1 MKKLLIVLGS
11 IVLLTSMLGGQT
23 ILIDPT
29 GDGGF
34 EDRSSFTFTE
44 TFETNS
50 PTLSSWTQVRVQ
62 GSSNWTY
69 TSSGGHNNSRFAQ
82 FTQSGSS
89 NNPNITKLISPA
101 FDLSGFDT
109 ANLSFYYKQGRWG
122 NRQNTLKV
130 YYRTSP
136 SSSWIQIA
144 HYQSNVSNWTQAQLS
159 LTNLSSQYQLAFEG
173 IDVQGYANGLDSVTL
188 SASVVTPDNPNQ
200 FSASTIDMSSINLNW
215 QKNANN
221 NDVLIAVNNTGS
233 FSNPLDNQSYT
244 VGSTLGCGSEIIYI
258 GSATSFLHS
267 GLSPESTYHYKAW
280 SVNQVNMYSTGI
292 STQGSTASLPI
303 STFPFTENF
312 EADSPHLSKWTQIT
326 ETGSNLW
333 TIATGSSGGSI
344 TAAHS
349 GTYNARFTS
358 SSGGPHITKL
368 LSPVFDLSAISEA
381 ELAFWYAQEV
391 WSGDQNELKVYYR
404 SSSLSAWVQIA
415 HYAEN
420 VAVWTQTRLT
430 LPNLS
435 STYQIAFEGIDRW
448 GYANVIDDVTIQ
460 PVYAEPVISVSP
472 NALDFGL
479 CEIGDTIEKSFTISN
494 IGSGDLVL
502 SRQPGLIGSDSSQF
516 QLIDNNSYP
525 LTITFADPAL
535 YTVKYLPSVSGNHSA
550 QISISY
556 DVEHV
561 VNLSGRAGYLL
572 FEDDFEAHADFTLDL
587 SPWTQHDGDLS
598 TTYSIT
604 DVTFLNQGYTGS
616 YIAFN
621 PTATT
626 PVLGA
631 SWDAHSGAKYAAA
644 FAATAPPNNDW
655 LISPQIN
662 FGDDPLIS
670 FWAKSVTAQYGLER
684 FKVLYSTTGNSYSD
698 FNNYLAGS
706 ATEYVEAPTTWTQY
720 IFDLP
725 ASIANTSI
733 YIAIQCVSNDAFV
746 FMVDDF
752 QAWGASPPVPK
763 ISVSP
768 NLHNFPNFFPNYSR
782 YQAFTITNSGNAVL
796 QINEG
801 GMSISGDDEF
811 SFEFLPDFPI
821 MLSGGQSSTFWLRFH
836 PTEPGNYSATIS
848 ITDVL
853 GNAANIPITATT
865 LDDLVTEFPYVE
877 GFEADVFGWV
887 IRDADGD
894 GLNWEL
900 LTNNAE
906 THFAYTGHTCLVS
919 RSWIADP
926 TRSQTGVDSF
936 EQAKSFQDTQKDQFY
951 PLNMRGSKSDPKG
964 ALTPD
969 NWLITPRLQLEESY
983 TLSWRVAAQDPA
995 WPAEKY
1001 SVLISTT
1008 TPDQDQFTLLHT
1020 ETMTDGEW
1028 HYRELDLSAYE
1039 GQIVYLAFRHHDT
1052 TDQFII
1058 KLDAIKVSPYN
1069 TDIFY
1074 GIVEAGG
1081 EVDITMDPIQDL
1093 TQNIPLNVVYH
1104 GSGLT
1109 EAALITSH
1117 ICYNHPG
1124 LGLSNAGLHLGLS
1137 GSSFGGSLMQ
1147 ITHSLGFA
1155 PIHAYWRIQPG
1166 AWHVITPDSPEV
1178 SIWNDT
1184 TVAFTVN
1191 DLGKSDGDFDIVF
1204 PKTRDDTLPVE
1215 LSHFGAIVSAQ
1226 NHVNITWVTQTET
1239 NVSGFQL
1246 YRSHTEWMSDA
1257 LVIGAFIPATNTSQ
1271 MQSYLYVD
1279 KEVYST
1285 GTYYY
1290 WLEHQ
1295 DLDGSSE
1302 THGPVQVYFDAEG
1315 VNNPS
1320 VPVISGISGI
1330 YPNPFNPSTTIKVG
1344 ISDASHARLS
1354 IYNARG
1360 QLVRVLLDQSMSKGY
1375 HKLLW
1380 DGRDDSGRACG
1391 SGIYFAVLNA
1401 GRDSF
1406 SRKLVMVK

>member
-1 MKKLLIVLGS
+1 
-11 IVLLTSMLGGQT
+11 MLGGQT
-23 ILIDPT
+23 VLIDPT
-29 GDGGF
+29 GNGGF
-34 EDRSSFTFTE
+34 ETGTTFAA
-44 TFETNS
+44 NG
-50 PTLSSWTQVRVQ
+50 WTVDASTSKNRFHVGTAPGVYQ
-62 GSSNWTY
+62 GSRCAFISDRLDSWNFSN
-69 TSSGGHNNSRFAQ
+69 SSVFRHMYRTVTF
-82 FTQSGSS
+82 
-89 NNPNITKLISPA
+89 PA
-101 FDLSGFDT
+101 GMN
-109 ANLSFYYKQGRWG
+109 AIQLSFYYKMNVNGQGGDGFR
-122 NRQNTLKV
+122 V
-130 YYRTSP
+130 YLSPTSYTP
-136 SSSWIQIA
+136 SVNGYPSGTEISTTIYTSATI
-144 HYQSNVSNWTQAQLS
+144 WTQVNITIPPAFAGTSQRLIFSWKNDTRNPRGLGALDNIS
-159 LTNLSSQYQLAFEG
+159 LT
-173 IDVQGYANGLDSVTL
+173 ANYG
-188 SASVVTPDNPNQ
+188 TPNPLTAL
-200 FSASTIDMSSINLNW
+200 SASTIDMSSINLNW

-258 GSATSFLHS
+258 GNATSFLHS

-494 IGSGDLVL
+494 IGTGDLVL

-621 PTATT
+621 PAATT
-626 PVLGA
+626 PALGA
-631 SWDAHSGAKYAAA
+631 SWDARSGAKYAAA

-662 FGDDPLIS
+662 FGDDPVIS

-684 FKVLYSTTGNSYSD
+684 FKVLYSTSGNSYSD
-698 FNNYLAGS
+698 FSNYLAGS

-720 IFDLP
+720 IYDLP
-725 ASIANTSI
+725 AGVANTSI

-768 NLHNFPNFFPNYSR
+768 NPFNFPDFFR
-782 YQAFTITNSGNAVL
+782 
-796 QINEG
+796 
-801 GMSISGDDEF
+801 
-811 SFEFLPDFPI
+811 
-821 MLSGGQSSTFWLRFH
+821 
-836 PTEPGNYSATIS
+836 
-848 ITDVL
+848 
-853 GNAANIPITATT
+853 
-865 LDDLVTEFPYVE
+865 
-877 GFEADVFGWV
+877 
-887 IRDADGD
+887 
-894 GLNWEL
+894 
-900 LTNNAE
+900 
-906 THFAYTGHTCLVS
+906 
-919 RSWIADP
+919 
-926 TRSQTGVDSF
+926 
-936 EQAKSFQDTQKDQFY
+936 
-951 PLNMRGSKSDPKG
+951 
-964 ALTPD
+964 
-969 NWLITPRLQLEESY
+969 
-983 TLSWRVAAQDPA
+983 
-995 WPAEKY
+995 
-1001 SVLISTT
+1001 
-1008 TPDQDQFTLLHT
+1008 
-1020 ETMTDGEW
+1020 
-1028 HYRELDLSAYE
+1028 
-1039 GQIVYLAFRHHDT
+1039 
-1052 TDQFII
+1052 
-1058 KLDAIKVSPYN
+1058 
-1069 TDIFY
+1069 
-1074 GIVEAGG
+1074 
-1081 EVDITMDPIQDL
+1081 
-1093 TQNIPLNVVYH
+1093 
-1104 GSGLT
+1104 
-1109 EAALITSH
+1109 
-1117 ICYNHPG
+1117 
-1124 LGLSNAGLHLGLS
+1124 
-1137 GSSFGGSLMQ
+1137 
-1147 ITHSLGFA
+1147 
-1155 PIHAYWRIQPG
+1155 
-1166 AWHVITPDSPEV
+1166 
-1178 SIWNDT
+1178 T
-1184 TVAFTVN
+1184 TV
-1191 DLGKSDGDFDIVF
+1191 D
-1204 PKTRDDTLPVE
+1204 TRLLRSPTP
-1215 LSHFGAIVSAQ
+1215 AMQ
-1226 NHVNITWVTQTET
+1226 Y
-1239 NVSGFQL
+1239 
-1246 YRSHTEWMSDA
+1246 YRSTKA
-1257 LVIGAFIPATNTSQ
+1257 A
-1271 MQSYLYVD
+1271 
-1279 KEVYST
+1279 
-1285 GTYYY
+1285 
-1290 WLEHQ
+1290 
-1295 DLDGSSE
+1295 
-1302 THGPVQVYFDAEG
+1302 
-1315 VNNPS
+1315 
-1320 VPVISGISGI
+1320 
-1330 YPNPFNPSTTIKVG
+1330 
-1344 ISDASHARLS
+1344 
-1354 IYNARG
+1354 
-1360 QLVRVLLDQSMSKGY
+1360 
-1375 HKLLW
+1375 
-1380 DGRDDSGRACG
+1380 
-1391 SGIYFAVLNA
+1391 
-1401 GRDSF
+1401 
-1406 SRKLVMVK
+1406 